1 MNAHTLTASGIALR
15 GKKRAAQSVHVV
27 KTCHGEGRV
36 RRVVL
41 VVSEGQEAGTYYEVY
56 SPLTLQALLDGMTPE
71 ELELEPHPSI
81 DQDEDDFDRQ
91 FAETR
96 HNNELRRAGLYRA

>member
-1 MNAHTLTASGIALR
+1 MNALTRTAHGLSLL
-15 GKKRAAQSVHVV
+15 GKRRAAQSVHVV
-27 KTCHGEGRV
+27 KTCHGDGRV

-41 VVSEGQEAGTYYEVY
+41 VVPEGQETGTYYEVF

-96 HNNELRRAGLYRA
+96 HNNKMRRAGLHRA